1 MKNTDNGWTG
11 EAFAIRPTQAGRGIV
26 PRLAA
31 LCLVPS
37 MVVAMEWGADL
48 AVGMLPVTVD
58 AAFMSVLQQLGFP
71 DGLPGRTDVDFTAAA
86 LAMLGHNTVQY
97 GAVVVLALIAA
108 LLAGNTDRRQFGVTL
123 GQRTLTQT
131 ILLGLGA
138 GIITCFMSS
147 AIFVA
152 KDVFALG
159 GDTPFWW
166 AMERTPWDWD
176 FWLLMFIGSFGFVA
190 LVEEIAFRG
199 GMLGRL
205 AQSFAPGASLLGI
218 AMLFAYMHDQ
228 YFALGLIGYI
238 TLGSVV
244 ISGIVFGYVFL
255 RSGSLIPAIIA
266 HAMINIPASMEVNIA
281 LCVAGLAGMILIR
294 KPIAQAVRRIV
305 QTLLVWDTAIV
316 LAWAGLLSSLL
327 WLNARTSVVGGHLV
341 EYGLV
346 GLALFLSLASRFVP
360 RGDRQAGDD

>member
-1 MKNTDNGWTG
+1 MNNTDSDRTG
-11 EAFAIRPTQAGRGIV
+11 DAFAIQPTLAGRSMV
-26 PRLAA
+26 SRLAA

-37 MVVAMEWGADL
+37 MVVAMEWGAGL
-48 AVGMLPVTVD
+48 AVGSLPVTVD
-58 AAFMSVLQQLGFP
+58 AEFTAVLQQLEFP
-71 DGLPGRTDVDFTAAA
+71 NGLPGLTDIDFTGAAI
-86 LAMLGHNTVQY
+86 AMLGHNTVQY
-97 GAVVVLALIAA
+97 GAVALLALLAA
-108 LLAGNTDRRQFGVTL
+108 LLAGNTDPRQFGATL
-123 GQRTLTQT
+123 GRRSLTQT
-131 ILLGLGA
+131 VLLGLGA

-176 FWLLMFIGSFGFVA
+176 FWLLMFVGSFGFVA

-205 AQSFAPGASLLGI
+205 AQSFAPGAALLGI

-228 YFALGLIGYI
+228 YFALGAIGYI
-238 TLGSVV
+238 TLASVV
-244 ISGIVFGYVFL
+244 MSGIIFGYVFL
-255 RSGSLIPAIIA
+255 RSGSLIPAVIA

-281 LCVAGLAGMILIR
+281 LCVAGLAGMVLIR
-294 KPIAQAVRRIV
+294 KAIGQAARRIV
-305 QTLLVWDTAIV
+305 QTLIAWDTVIV
-316 LAWAGLLSSLL
+316 LAWAGLLSALL
-327 WLNARTSVVGGHLV
+327 WINGRTEVVDGHLV

-346 GLALFLSLASRFVP
+346 GLALLLSLASRFAT
-360 RGDRQAGDD
+360 RGDRQPGED

>member
-1 MKNTDNGWTG
+1 MNDTDNDRTG
-11 EAFAIRPTQAGRGIV
+11 DAFAIQPTQAGRGIV

-31 LCLVPS
+31 LFLVPA
-37 MVVAMEWGADL
+37 MVVAMEWGSDL
-48 AVGMLPVTVD
+48 AVGILPVTVD
-58 AAFMSVLQQLGFP
+58 AAFMTVLQQLQFP
-71 DGLPGRTDVDFTAAA
+71 DGLPGLTDVDFTGAA

-97 GAVVVLALIAA
+97 GAVVLLALIAA
-108 LLAGNTDRRQFGVTL
+108 LLAGNADRRQFGIAL
-123 GQRTLTQT
+123 GKRTLTQN

-138 GIITCFMSS
+138 GIITGFMSS
-147 AIFVA
+147 LIFVA

-159 GDTPFWW
+159 GETPFWW

-176 FWLLMFIGSFGFVA
+176 FWLLMFVGSFGFVA

-255 RSGSLIPAIIA
+255 RSGSLIPAVIA

-281 LCVAGLAGMILIR
+281 LCAAGLAGMILIR
-294 KPIAQAVRRIV
+294 KPIGQAARRIV
-305 QTLLVWDTAIV
+305 QTLIVWDTAIV
-316 LAWAGLLSSLL
+316 LAWAGLLSGLF
-327 WLNARTSVVGGHLV
+327 WINGRTEAVGGHLV
-341 EYGLV
+341 ESGLV
-346 GLALFLSLASRFVP
+346 ALALLLSLASRFVT
-360 RGDRQAGDD
+360 RGHRQAEQG